1 MSGVSTQPSYAWRS
15 FARTD
20 PGHVREANEDAYL
33 ERCDIGLWVVA
44 DGMGG
49 HSAGDVASETI
60 VTQLSRL
67 DPPQSLSGFV
77 SAVENCLLDVN
88 DTLRK
93 MAGQAETGTIGSTV
107 ATLLAMACH
116 CVCVWAGDSRVYRCR
131 DGQLEMLTRDH
142 ALLEDLVDRGLLTRQ
157 DAARHPHSHLITRAV
172 GAADSLCLDMEI
184 YELRHGDRFLLC
196 SDGLDKEVEDD
207 EIGHVMCTEPVS
219 SICTELM
226 AMALT
231 RGARD
236 NITLVAVEVF
246 DPSQPDTESA
256 DETAAMAN

>member
-15 FARTD
+15 FAQTD
-20 PGHVREANEDAYL
+20 AGRVREANEDAFL
-33 ERCDIGLWVVA
+33 ERSDIGLWVVA

-67 DPPQSLSGFV
+67 DPPHSLSSFV
-77 SAVENCLLDVN
+77 GSVEDCLLDVN
-88 DTLRK
+88 HALRK
-93 MAGQAETGTIGSTV
+93 MAGQAESGTIGSTV
-107 ATLLAMACH
+107 ATLLAMECH

-157 DAARHPHSHLITRAV
+157 DASRHPHSHLITRAV
-172 GAADSLCLDMEI
+172 GAAESLCLDMEI
-184 YELRHGDRFLLC
+184 YELRHGDRFLIC
-196 SDGLDKEVEDD
+196 SDGLEKEVEDD
-207 EIGHVMCTEPVS
+207 EIGHVMCGEPVS
-219 SICTELM
+219 AICAELM
-226 AMALT
+226 AMALA

-246 DPSQPDTESA
+246 DPSRPDTESA
-256 DETAAMAN
+256 DQTSTMAD